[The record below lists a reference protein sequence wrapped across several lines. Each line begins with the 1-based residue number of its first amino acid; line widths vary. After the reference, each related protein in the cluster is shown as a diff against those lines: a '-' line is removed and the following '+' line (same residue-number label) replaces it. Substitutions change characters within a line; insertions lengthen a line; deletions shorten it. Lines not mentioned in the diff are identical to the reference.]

1 MPATGK
7 TALRT
12 GFVAVMVFSGDGF
25 PKALFHGMAAL
36 LMSSFPGLMASSGI
50 WRAA

>member
-12 GFVAVMVFSGDGF
+12 GLGVDICLRRVFAGDGSEK
-25 PKALFHGMAAL
+25 PLFHGMAAPL
-36 LMSSFPGLMASSGI
+36 LSSFKDLAQ
-50 WRAA
+50 AA